1 MTALNDVAVLRIC
14 SDDIP
19 ERDRFDYIREVY
31 GRVIIKHDIEP
42 RRNGPFHWRCS
53 LRAVPGLGLAA
64 NAFSPVHTRRR
75 SADIDGDDLVLNIT
89 LTGGRVLRQM
99 GREAVVTA
107 DAAVLSNG
115 AEAGTCDVYRDSRCI
130 SIRVPRG
137 TLAPMVADVDAALV
151 RTIPAGTVPLA
162 LLVHYAELLLTTDA
176 LEDPSLRTAAVAHV
190 HDLVALVVGA
200 TRDTA
205 ALARDRGLRAAR
217 LNAVK
222 ADIAAHLG
230 SGRLSLASVARRQ
243 GISTSYVRKLFESEG
258 TSFTDFVLSRR
269 LAEVHRAL
277 RDPRSA
283 DRAVSDIAYAAGFG
297 DLSYFN
303 RAFRRRFGDTPSA
316 VRANEAGLSAG
327 SG

>member
-1 MTALNDVAVLRIC
+1 MTALDDVEVLQIC

-53 LRAVPGLGLAA
+53 LQAVPGLGLAA

-75 SADIDGDDLVLNIT
+75 RADVDGDDVVLNIT

-107 DAAVLSNG
+107 GAAVLSNG
-115 AEAGTCDVYRDSRCI
+115 AEAGTCDVYGDSRCI
-130 SIRVPRG
+130 SIRLPRAV
-137 TLAPMVADVDAALV
+137 LSPMVADVDAALV
-151 RTIPAGTVPLA
+151 RTIPAGTVPLS
-162 LLVHYAELLLTTDA
+162 LLVHYVGLLLTTDA
-176 LEDPSLRTAAVAHV
+176 LKDPGLRAAAVAHV
-190 HDLVALVVGA
+190 HDLVALVLGA

-205 ALARDRGLRAAR
+205 VLARDRGLRAAR
-217 LNAVK
+217 LDAVK
-222 ADIAAHLG
+222 ADIAANLG
-230 SGRLSLASVARRQ
+230 SGLSLASVARRQ
-243 GISTSYVRKLFESEG
+243 GISTSYVRKLFEREG
-258 TSFTDFVLSRR
+258 TSFTDFVLGQR
-269 LAEVHRAL
+269 LAEVHLAL

-283 DRAVSDIAYAAGFG
+283 DRAVSDIAYDAGFG

-316 VRANEAGLSAG
+316 VRAAVRPSIGG
-327 SG
+327 P